1 MPASAIISERP
12 KPVVANNII
21 LQGSTFEMNEEQ
33 FGRIKNIEQGGLWLK
48 RKQIYMISYPTGK
61 IYIGK
66 DAYGSSRYFGSPNPY
81 IINEDFE
88 KLPDSGRKD
97 YTVRKQ
103 ILWESIDCTEAE
115 LSAKEVEFINLH
127 QSNNPDIGYN
137 RWPKFRL

>member
-1 MPASAIISERP
+1 
-12 KPVVANNII
+12 
-21 LQGSTFEMNEEQ
+21 MNEEQ
-33 FGRIKNIEQGGLWLK
+33 SDSIKNIGQDDHWVK

-66 DAYGSSRYFGSPNPY
+66 DTYGSSRYFGSPNRY

-88 KLPDSGRKD
+88 KLPDSTRKD
-97 YTVRKQ
+97 YTVRKK
-103 ILWESIDCTEAE
+103 ILWESTECTEAE

-137 RWPKFRL
+137 RWPKYKL